1 MATMLI
7 DGEAVPAQTGKTL
20 EVRNPATGEV
30 VDTIPKGSPADVDA
44 AVAAAAR
51 AFPAWASLSGTKR
64 AAFMHAA
71 AVKVKAAVPEIA
83 RLLTL
88 EQGKPLA
95 HAVIEATRVAENLE
109 FFAGFAD
116 KLRGDYVPLE
126 DQNKFGL
133 TMRRPVGVVVAIT
146 PWNFPLTLMANKIC
160 PALAAGCT
168 VVLKPAST
176 TPLATQK
183 TIEIINSVGIP
194 AGVLNTVHGPGA
206 EIGDALVS
214 HPKVNKIAFT
224 GQTET
229 GKRILKLAA
238 ENVTRVTLELGGSD
252 AMIVC
257 DDADIRR
264 ATAATAIGRFFN
276 AGQACLAVKRIFLF
290 EKIAEEFMTKFT
302 ERAQKEWKIGEQFAA
317 DTKMGPLHTEQ
328 QRTEVESQVADAV
341 KRGAKVLAGGTR
353 PDGPEYAKG
362 WFYPATVLTDVP
374 EDSRMATEEVF
385 GPAVPLF
392 IVNDLDEAIAKA
404 NASIYG
410 LGSSIFTR
418 DMAKARKAAE
428 QLDAGYTWVNDIQV
442 AYDQLPFGGAKQ
454 SGFGKEHGI
463 EAIESYTEKK
473 SVVLGSA

>member
-7 DGEAVPAQTGKTL
+7 DGQTVAAQTGKTI
-20 EVRNPATGEV
+20 EVRNPANGEV
-30 VDTIPKGSPADVDA
+30 VDTIPKGSASEVDA
-44 AVAAAAR
+44 AVEAAAKAL
-51 AFPAWASLSGTKR
+51 PAWASLSGTKR

-83 RLLTL
+83 KLLTL

-126 DQNKFGL
+126 EQNKFGL

-146 PWNFPLTLMANKIC
+146 PWNFPLTLMANKVC

-176 TPLATQK
+176 TPLATQR

-194 AGVLNTVHGPGA
+194 AGVLNTVHGSGA

-229 GKRILKLAA
+229 GKRIMKLAA
-238 ENVTRVTLELGGSD
+238 DHVTRVTLELGGSD
-252 AMIVC
+252 PMIVC

-276 AGQACLAVKRIFLF
+276 AGQACLAVKRVYVF
-290 EKIAEEFMTKFT
+290 EQIAEEFMTKIAD
-302 ERAQKEWKIGEQFAA
+302 RARKEWPVGDGMKEGV
-317 DTKMGPLHTEQ
+317 KMGPMHTEK
-328 QRTEVESQVADAV
+328 QRAEVESQVADAV
-341 KRGAKVLAGGTR
+341 KRGAKVLAGGKR
-353 PDGPEYAKG
+353 PEGKEFENG
-362 WFYPATVLTDVP
+362 WYMEATVLRDVP
-374 EDSRMATEEVF
+374 EDSRMSTEEVF
-385 GPAVPLF
+385 GPALPIF
-392 IVNDLDEAIAKA
+392 IVKDLDEAIAKA
-404 NASIYG
+404 NASVYG
-410 LGSSIFTR
+410 LGSSIWTK
-418 DMAKARKAAE
+418 DLAKARKAAE
-428 QLDAGYTWVNDIQV
+428 LLEAGYTWINDIQV
-442 AYDQLPFGGAKQ
+442 AYDQLPFGGTKQ

-463 EAIESYTEKK
+463 EGLDGYLEKK
-473 SVVLGSA
+473 SVVLAY

>member
-126 DQNKFGL
+126 DANKFGL
-133 TMRRPVGVVVAIT
+133 TLRRPVGVVVAIT

-176 TPLATQK
+176 TPLATQR
-183 TIEIINSVGIP
+183 TVELINSVGIP

-229 GKRILKLAA
+229 GKRIMKLAA
-238 ENVTRVTLELGGSD
+238 DHVTRVTLELGGSD
-252 AMIVC
+252 PMIVC

-276 AGQACLAVKRIFLF
+276 AGQACLAVKRVYLF
-290 EKIAEEFMTKFT
+290 EQIAEEFMTKIA
-302 ERAQKEWKIGEQFAA
+302 ERARKEWPVGDGMKEGV
-317 DTKMGPLHTEQ
+317 KMGPLHTER
-328 QRTEVESQVADAV
+328 QRAEVESQVADAV
-341 KRGAKVLAGGTR
+341 KRGAKVLAGGKR

-392 IVNDLDEAIAKA
+392 IVKDLDEAIAKS
-404 NASIYG
+404 NSSIYG

>member
-1 MATMLI
+1 MTRGRRVVGVPPTEREDFFMATMLI
-7 DGEAVPAQTGKTL
+7 DGQTVGAQTGKTI
-20 EVRNPATGEV
+20 EVRNPANGEI
-30 VDTIPKGSPADVDA
+30 VDTIPKGSASEVDA
-44 AVAAAAR
+44 AVEAAAKAL
-51 AFPAWASLSGTKR
+51 PAWASLSGTKR

-126 DQNKFGL
+126 EQNKFGL
-133 TMRRPVGVVVAIT
+133 TMRRPVGVVVA
-146 PWNFPLTLMANKIC
+146 
-160 PALAAGCT
+160 
-168 VVLKPAST
+168 T
-176 TPLATQK
+176 TPLATQR

-229 GKRILKLAA
+229 GKRIMKLAA
-238 ENVTRVTLELGGSD
+238 EHVTRVTLELGGSD
-252 AMIVC
+252 PMIVC

-276 AGQACLAVKRIFLF
+276 AGQACLAVKRVYLF
-290 EKIAEEFMTKFT
+290 EQIAEEFMTKIAD
-302 ERAQKEWKIGEQFAA
+302 RARKEWPVGDGLKEGV
-317 DTKMGPLHTEQ
+317 KMGPLHTER
-328 QRTEVESQVADAV
+328 QRAEVESQVADAV
-341 KRGAKVLAGGTR
+341 KRGAKVLAGGKR
-353 PDGPEYAKG
+353 PEGKEFEKG
-362 WFYPATVLTDVP
+362 WYMEATVLRDVP

-385 GPAVPLF
+385 GPALPIF
-392 IVNDLDEAIAKA
+392 IVKDLDDAIAKA
-404 NASIYG
+404 NASVYG
-410 LGSSIFTR
+410 LGSSIWTK
-418 DMAKARKAAE
+418 DLAKARRAAE
-428 QLDAGYTWVNDIQV
+428 QIDAGYTWVNDIQV

-454 SGFGKEHGI
+454 SGFGKEHGL
-463 EAIESYTEKK
+463 EALDGYLEKK
-473 SVVLGSA
+473 SVVIGT